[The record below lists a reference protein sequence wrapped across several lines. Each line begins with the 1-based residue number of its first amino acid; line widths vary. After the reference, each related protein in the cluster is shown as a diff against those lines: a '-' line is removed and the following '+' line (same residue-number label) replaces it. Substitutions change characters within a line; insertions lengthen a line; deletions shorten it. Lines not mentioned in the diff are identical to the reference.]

1 MHVQYIYRPCQ
12 LQEKSRDIYKYLH
25 MYLPQTA
32 ARRISSRAFRVR
44 VDPIQHCRYKSH
56 TEIAEFRGYAEVC
69 RSDHEVWRAVCVI
82 NDKSMYGVAALV
94 WCSCTVAASIR
105 LVAHRVGGNR
115 KRQYY
120 RGM

>member
-44 VDPIQHCRYKSH
+44 VDLIQHCRYKSH
-56 TEIAEFRGYAEVC
+56 TEIVEFKGYVKVC
-69 RSDHEVWRAVCVI
+69 RSDHEIWRAVCVI
-82 NDKSMYGVAALV
+82 NDKIDDNMV
-94 WCSCTVAASIR
+94 W
-105 LVAHRVGGNR
+105 
-115 KRQYY
+115 
-120 RGM
+120 